1 MLEAPQA
8 MAEHPLTRG
17 LHYFDDAQPGF
28 TRRLLRGKYAY
39 FDLKQRRITDPKV
52 IARINSLAIPPAYQN
67 VWICPDPAGHLQ
79 ATGKDAR
86 GRKQYRYNPLWNE
99 VRDADKYARLVQ
111 FGHALPAIRRRVE
124 EDLAKPGLG
133 RSRVVAAVVRL
144 LDLTLIRV
152 GNQKYARA
160 NQSYGLTTLR
170 NRHIE
175 VSGDDIRFQFRGKSG
190 IDHDVRLSDR
200 RVARIVRRCLEIPG
214 QELFQWLD
222 ADGTRHQIGSADV
235 NQYLKD
241 LVAEDFTAKDYRT
254 WSGSVAAFDLLHGLS
269 DSDTANR
276 KKAVVGVIKEVAKRL
291 ANTPAIC
298 RKCYV
303 HPGVIERFMTDHL
316 PTIKTPASPRG
327 LRADERRFLAFLEH
341 HAAPQRA

>member
-1 MLEAPQA
+1 VLEAPQTTVA
-8 MAEHPLTRG
+8 HQLAPG

-28 TRRLLRGKYAY
+28 TRRLLRGKNAY
-39 FDLKQRRITDPKV
+39 FDLKGRRIVDGKV
-52 IARINSLAIPPAYQN
+52 IARINALAIPPAYQD

-111 FGHALPAIRRRVE
+111 FGHALPIIRRQVE
-124 EDLAKPGLG
+124 QDLAQPGLG
-133 RSRVVAAVVRL
+133 RARVVAAVVRL
-144 LDLTLIRV
+144 LDLTLIRI

-175 VSGDDIRFQFRGKSG
+175 VSGDDIRFKFRGKSG
-190 IDHDVRLSDR
+190 IDHDVRLSDK

-254 WSGSVAAFDLLHGLS
+254 WSGSVAAFDLLHGLPEA
-269 DSDTANR
+269 DTGNR
-276 KKAVVGVIKEVAKRL
+276 KKAVAGVIKQVAKRL

-303 HPGVIERFMTDHL
+303 HPVVVERFMNDRL
-316 PTIKTPASPRG
+316 PTIKTPSSPRA
-327 LRADERRFLAFLEH
+327 LRADERRFLAFLQH
-341 HAAPQRA
+341 HAEPSAA

>member
-1 MLEAPQA
+1 MLEAPA
-8 MAEHPLTRG
+8 PLGVPELARG

-28 TRRLLRGKYAY
+28 TRRQLRGKFVY
-39 FDLKQRRITDPKV
+39 FDLAGKRIADARV
-52 IARINSLAIPPAYQN
+52 IARINALAIPPAYQQ

-111 FGHALPAIRRRVE
+111 FGHALPAIRRQVE
-124 EDLAKPGLG
+124 QDLAKPGLG
-133 RSRVVAAVVRL
+133 RARVVAAVVRL

-160 NQSYGLTTLR
+160 NRSYGLTTLR

-175 VSGDDIRFQFRGKSG
+175 VAGDDIRFRFRGKSG
-190 IDHDVRLSDR
+190 IDHDVRLSDK
-200 RVARIVRRCLEIPG
+200 RVARIVKRCLEIPG

-222 ADGTRHQIGSADV
+222 SDGVRHQIGSADV
-235 NQYLKD
+235 NQYLKE

-254 WSGSVAAFDLLHGLS
+254 WSGSVSAFDLLHGLS
-269 DSDTANR
+269 DEQLTNR
-276 KKAVVGVIKEVAKRL
+276 KKAVAGVIKDVARRL

-303 HPGVIERFMTDHL
+303 HPVVVERFMSDSL
-316 PTIKTPASPRG
+316 PTIKTPAAPRG

-341 HAAPQRA
+341 HATA

>member
-8 MAEHPLTRG
+8 TATQPLAHG

-39 FDLKQRRITDPKV
+39 FDFKQQRITDQTV
-52 IARINSLAIPPAYQN
+52 IERINALAIPPAYQD

-79 ATGKDAR
+79 ATGRDAR

-111 FGHALPAIRRRVE
+111 FGHALPTIRRQVE
-124 EDLAKPGLG
+124 QDLAKPGLG
-133 RSRVVAAVVRL
+133 RARVVAAVVRL
-144 LDLTLIRV
+144 LDLTLVRV
-152 GNQKYARA
+152 GNRKYARA
-160 NQSYGLTTLR
+160 NRSYGLTTLR
-170 NRHIE
+170 NRHTE
-175 VSGDDIRFQFRGKSG
+175 VSGDDIRFRFRGKSG
-190 IDHDVRLSDR
+190 IDHDVRLSDK
-200 RVARIVRRCLEIPG
+200 RVARIVKRCLEIPG

-222 ADGTRHQIGSADV
+222 ADGMRHQIGSADV

-254 WSGSVAAFDLLHGLS
+254 WSGSVAAFDLLHGLGET
-269 DSDTANR
+269 DIANR
-276 KKAVVGVIKEVAKRL
+276 KKAVVGVIKEVASRL

-303 HPGVIERFMTDHL
+303 HPVVVERFSDDRL

-341 HAAPQRA
+341 HA

>member
-1 MLEAPQA
+1 LLEAPA
-8 MAEHPLTRG
+8 PLGVPELARG

-28 TRRLLRGKYAY
+28 TRRLLRGKFVY
-39 FDLKQRRITDPKV
+39 FDLAGKRIADAKV
-52 IARINSLAIPPAYQN
+52 IARINALAIPPAYQQ

-111 FGHALPAIRRRVE
+111 FGHALPAIRRQVE
-124 EDLAKPGLG
+124 QDLAQPGLG
-133 RSRVVAAVVRL
+133 RARVVAAVVRL

-160 NQSYGLTTLR
+160 NRSYGLTTLR

-175 VSGDDIRFQFRGKSG
+175 VAGDDIRFRFRGKSG
-190 IDHDVRLSDR
+190 IDHDVRLSDK
-200 RVARIVRRCLEIPG
+200 RVARIVKSCLEIPG

-222 ADGTRHQIGSADV
+222 SDGMRHQIGSADV

-254 WSGSVAAFDLLHGLS
+254 WSGSVSAFDLLHGLN
-269 DSDTANR
+269 DDALTNR
-276 KKAVVGVIKEVAKRL
+276 KKAVAGVIKDVARRL

-303 HPGVIERFMTDHL
+303 HPVVVERFMSDSL

-341 HAAPQRA
+341 HATA